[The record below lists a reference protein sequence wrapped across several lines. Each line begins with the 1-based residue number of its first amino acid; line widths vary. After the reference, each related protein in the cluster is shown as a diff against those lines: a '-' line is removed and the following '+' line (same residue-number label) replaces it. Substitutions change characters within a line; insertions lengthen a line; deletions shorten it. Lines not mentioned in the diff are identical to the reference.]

1 MGNKQDFSPFIL
13 LRKIEQLTELR
24 GFIVGGFVRDTLLG
38 YPPLDADY
46 LLYGEEAINKFL
58 LYFPEAF
65 LVNKKHRVYRFKK
78 YDISFTHN
86 SKTIELEQYGRLAP
100 REDLFERDY
109 TINTLMVD
117 SLGYYT
123 DYFGGLEDLKNKELK
138 PVRLEN
144 ILPYGIRIIRGCR
157 IAASR
162 ELELCLAQKDIL
174 KTDFS
179 GVKEENFLYEFKKA
193 EAEGVAAKFVQ
204 LLVEKGIAKRIDAKY
219 EKIFQILRANSTP

>member
-1 MGNKQDFSPFIL
+1 MANKQDFAPFIL
-13 LRKIEQLTELR
+13 LRRIEQLTELR
-24 GFIVGGFVRDTLLG
+24 VFIVGGFVRDILLG
-38 YPPLDADY
+38 YPPMDADY
-46 LLYGEEAINKFL
+46 LLYGDDAINKFL

-78 YDISFTHN
+78 YDVSFTHN
-86 SKTIELEQYGRLAP
+86 QNTVELEEYGRLAP
-100 REDLFERDY
+100 REDLLERDY
-109 TINTLMVD
+109 TINTIMAD

-123 DYFGGLEDLKNKELK
+123 DYFGGMEDLKNKKLK

-144 ILPYGIRIIRGCR
+144 ILQAGIRVIRGCR

-162 ELELCLAQKDIL
+162 ELELCLAPKDIL

-193 EAEGVAAKFVQ
+193 EAEGVATRFVQ
-204 LLVEKGIAKRIDAKY
+204 LLIEKGIAKKIDQKY
-219 EKIFQILRANSTP
+219 EKIFQILRTNSTP

>member
-1 MGNKQDFSPFIL
+1 MGNQDFSPFIL

-24 GFIVGGFVRDTLLG
+24 VFIVGGFVRDTLLG
-38 YPPLDADY
+38 YPPKDADY
-46 LLYGEEAINKFL
+46 LLYGEEAIDKFL

-65 LVNKKHRVYRFKK
+65 LVNKKHRVYRLKK

-86 SKTIELEQYGRLAP
+86 QNTVEIEQYGRLTP
-100 REDLFERDY
+100 REDLLERDY
-109 TINTLMVD
+109 TINTIMVD

-123 DYFGGLEDLKNKELK
+123 DYFGGLEDLKNKKLK

-144 ILPYGIRIIRGCR
+144 IFPYGIRVIRGCR

-162 ELELCLAQKDIL
+162 ELELCLEQADIL

-179 GVKEENFLYEFKKA
+179 GVNAENFSYEFKKA
-193 EAEGVAAKFVQ
+193 EEEGGEAKFLQ
-204 LLVEKGIAKRIDAKY
+204 IIKEKGIDKRIDTKY
-219 EKIFQILRANSTP
+219 KKIFQILGDNPAP

>member
-1 MGNKQDFSPFIL
+1 MGNQDFSPFIL

-46 LLYGEEAINKFL
+46 LFYGDEAINKFL

-86 SKTIELEQYGRLAP
+86 SKTTEVEQYGRLAP
-100 REDLFERDY
+100 REDLLERDY

-193 EAEGVAAKFVQ
+193 EAEGFAAKFVQ
-204 LLVEKGIAKRIDAKY
+204 LLIEKGIDKKIDAKH